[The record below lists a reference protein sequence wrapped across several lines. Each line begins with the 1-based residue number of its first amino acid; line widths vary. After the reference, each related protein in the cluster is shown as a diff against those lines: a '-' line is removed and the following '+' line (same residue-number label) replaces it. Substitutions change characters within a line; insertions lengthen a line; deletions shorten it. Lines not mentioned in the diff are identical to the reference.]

1 MLKGIYSFEDI
12 CNQSQPIFDS
22 ADFVKKVFLF
32 GSYAR
37 GEATSK
43 SDMDFM
49 IVLNREA
56 NLEFFGLYDS
66 LQDVFGK
73 KVDVIREEEAYRIMP
88 KTIERDKVLIY
99 ERKN

>member
-1 MLKGIYSFEDI
+1 MSNTIYSINDI
-12 CNQSQPIFDS
+12 RNQSKVIFDA
-22 ADFVKKVFLF
+22 ADFVKKAFLF

-43 SDMDFM
+43 SDLDFM

-73 KVDVIREEEAYRIMP
+73 KVDVIREDEAYRIMP
-88 KTIERDKVLIY
+88 RTIERDKVLIY